1 LPSNFKTKVCTQFHT
16 EGYCPYG
23 ERCQFLHSIYDL
35 KKPLS
40 YLTGIKEC
48 ARLTIQRAEQ
58 IDNEQT
64 GAEIQYIN
72 LITGIGGGAPLT
84 RLSVFEHIYNKDD
97 YFAQR
102 QNRTVEK

>member
-1 LPSNFKTKVCTQFHT
+1 MFHT

-35 KKPLS
+35 KKPLD

-48 ARLTIQRAEQ
+48 ARLTLQRAEQ

-72 LITGIGGGAPLT
+72 LITGSGGGAPTT
-84 RLSVFEHIYNKDD
+84 RLSVFEKIYNKDD

-102 QNRTVEK
+102 QQKNIEK